1 MKTPFKVFSREDV
14 FHSLFPFLSLL
25 KSLIPSSPLL
35 MFFSPRFLLLSSIN
49 LTFTFHSV
57 HIRTCHPITA

>member
-25 KSLIPSSPLL
+25 KSLIPSSLFPHV
-35 MFFSPRFLLLSSIN
+35 LLSS
-49 LTFTFHSV
+49 LFTPFLY
-57 HIRTCHPITA
+57 